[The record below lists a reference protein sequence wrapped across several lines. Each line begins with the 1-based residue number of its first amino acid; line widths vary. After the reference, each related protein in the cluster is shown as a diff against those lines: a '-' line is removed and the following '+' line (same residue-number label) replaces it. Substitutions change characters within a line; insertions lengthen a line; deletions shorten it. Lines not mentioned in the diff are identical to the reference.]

1 MVPRSTLGSSPVRR
15 SSLLLAAG
23 LAAAPLAAQSTAP
36 WRASYYPYLLGN
48 PSTGLELVAHYQFG
62 RQADYEARVP
72 FDGVFTAEAGASL
85 HGSWFVTT
93 KFRAPLLVK
102 GWRVAADL
110 GAVREDRFGYYGRG
124 PDGSNENFTPRSAY
138 PDDFYQVRR
147 TRYFARGEAT
157 RRIAGPLMGAVG
169 AGVEH
174 SRLSSV
180 ADGTLFAS
188 DYFGDPLNSTD
199 VTGRV
204 SLVLDTRDNEYLPSK
219 GLLFEAGLSGG
230 TGRFEERFIP
240 PFAAA
245 AAVPYVAAL
254 TDPGYLGG
262 YAHLRGYVSP
272 RDGTVIAGRVAFR
285 GVGRN
290 APLDARYQFPEWERE
305 VPVYGGAESQR
316 SFVPGRFA
324 GRGLFFAG
332 LEVRHN
338 LLDLGDYGAI
348 TLIAFTDAGRA
359 YAEGGRIAFGGW
371 NLGGGGGLAIR
382 ILRSAPL
389 VLNFA
394 GGPDGFRFTMSNGWS
409 F

>member
-1 MVPRSTLGSSPVRR
+1 MRR
-15 SSLLLAAG
+15 SGLTLAAL
-23 LAAAPLAAQSTAP
+23 LAAAPLAAQSAAP
-36 WRASYYPYLLGN
+36 WRASYYPYLFGN
-48 PSTGLELVAHYQFG
+48 PSTGLELVAHYQFA

-72 FDGVFTAEAGASL
+72 FDGIFSAEAGASL

-93 KFRAPLLVK
+93 KFRAPLLVQ
-102 GWRVAADL
+102 GWRFAADL
-110 GAVREDRFGYYGRG
+110 GAVREDRFGYFGCG
-124 PDGSNENFTPRSAY
+124 ADGSNESFTPRSAY

-147 TRYFARGEAT
+147 TRYFARVEAT
-157 RRIAGPLMGAVG
+157 RRLVGPLVAAVG
-169 AGVEH
+169 AGVVH
-174 SRLSSV
+174 SRLTSV

-204 SLVLDTRDNEYLPSK
+204 SLLLDTRDNEYLPSK
-219 GLLFEAGLSGG
+219 GVLFEAGFYGG
-230 TGRFEERFIP
+230 SGRFEERFIQ
-240 PFAAA
+240 PFALG
-245 AAVPYVAAL
+245 AAL
-254 TDPGYLGG
+254 PYAASVTDRGYLGG

-272 RDGTVIAGRVAFR
+272 RQGTVIAGRVAFR
-285 GVGRN
+285 GVGRS
-290 APLDARYQFPEWERE
+290 APLDARYRFPGWESE

-348 TLIAFTDAGRA
+348 TLIAFSDAGRA
-359 YAEGGRIAFGGW
+359 YAEGARLAFDGW
-371 NLGGGGGLAIR
+371 KVGGGGGLGIR

-389 VLNFA
+389 ILNFA